1 MNNNAGNVNRC
12 LNCGTELTDNF
23 CPHCGQKA
31 KTKRLKLKEII
42 GDTVN
47 SFIGGDSKLL
57 NSVTA
62 LCIRPGHMIREYLQG
77 HRARYYNPMQMLIW
91 MISIYAVLSFL
102 VGNDIFFANN
112 TSPQDHDTLKK
123 GSILA
128 NLWIYVEKIYT
139 YITENKL
146 YYMVFTAVL
155 GVWPTYFIFR
165 KNKILRPDGESI
177 CLNHTEIF
185 YVLLYSA
192 CIEIICSIV
201 LIPFTLIKG
210 AEDILTTINNAAGF
224 MFDVIIMK
232 QLYEIGWWKSFIR
245 NVLAAA
251 LILAYIIILIILGAG
266 LVYGIVCMIYGKEAI
281 TG

>member
-1 MNNNAGNVNRC
+1 MNRC

-102 VGNDIFFANN
+102 VGDDIFFANN
-112 TSPQDHDTLKK
+112 TSPMDHDTLKK

-128 NLWIYVEKIYT
+128 NLWMYVEKIYT

-165 KNKILRPDGESI
+165 KNKRHPVMDGRKLLSWFFCKNHKDWESI
-177 CLNHTEIF
+177 FYTIKTAKPCYSVSGWLDGIFIACLF
-185 YVLLYSA
+185 F
-192 CIEIICSIV
+192 SIWTFIM
-201 LIPFTLIKG
+201 LPFMVIRG
-210 AEDILTTINNAAGF
+210 WNNASVSFPGF
-224 MFDVIIMK
+224 FK
-232 QLYEIGWWKSFIR
+232 RWFF
-245 NVLAAA
+245 A
-251 LILAYIIILIILGAG
+251 
-266 LVYGIVCMIYGKEAI
+266 CCF
-281 TG
+281 

>member
-1 MNNNAGNVNRC
+1 MNNNTENVNRC

-102 VGNDIFFANN
+102 IGNDIFIDNN
-112 TSPQDHDTLKK
+112 KASIEPDTLKK

-128 NLWIYVEKIYT
+128 NLWMYVEKIYT

-146 YYMVFTAVL
+146 YYMVLNAVV
-155 GVWPTYFIFR
+155 GVWPTYLVFR
-165 KNKILRPDGESI
+165 KYKIQRPDGESI

-192 CIEIICSIV
+192 CIEIICAIV
-201 LIPFTLIKG
+201 LIPFTLING
-210 AEDILTTINNAAGF
+210 AENILTTINNAAGF
-224 MFDVIIMK
+224 MFDVIVMK

-251 LILAYIIILIILGAG
+251 LILAYIIILVILATG
-266 LVYGIVCMIYGKEAI
+266 LVYGILCMIYGKEAI